1 MYIPKLNSYF
11 IHIPKCGGTS
21 VELFFFKMH
30 GYDIKEK
37 NIWPQLLRYGNIGP
51 RFHFGHNVPGI
62 KYETQHVTAYHSKRA
77 NIKEFMESKYK
88 FAFVRNPWH
97 RFVSETFWKQQ
108 VLNMKNHTFQ
118 NQIQMQKNNA
128 GNSFDHIRPHN
139 APMWKFVY
147 DKDMNLLV
155 DDVFKMEEMD
165 KAEKK
170 LSEVFNMEIKFG
182 HHNKTTRKDYSE
194 YLTPEIKKNLY
205 PYIQKDLELF
215 GYE

>member
-21 VELFFFKMH
+21 VELFFFKLH
-30 GYDIKEK
+30 GYDIQEK
-37 NIWPQLLRYGNIGP
+37 NIWPQLVRYGNIGP
-51 RFHFGHNVPGI
+51 RFHFGNRISGVR
-62 KYETQHVTAYHSKRA
+62 YETQHVSAFHAQRVGL
-77 NIKEFMESKYK
+77 KEFTEANYT

-108 VLNMKNHTFQ
+108 TLNMKNHTFEE
-118 NQIQMQKNNA
+118 QIRMQRRE
-128 GNSFDHIRPHN
+128 STRQIDRILPHN
-139 APMWKFVY
+139 APMWKFVL
-147 DKDMNLLV
+147 DNEDNLIV

-170 LSEVFNMEIKFG
+170 LSEVFNMPIKFG
-182 HHNKTTRKDYSE
+182 HHNKTKRKDYSE
-194 YLTPEIKKNLY
+194 YLTSEIKNALY
-205 PYIQKDLELF
+205 PCIKKDLELF